1 MTVYTA
7 EPGTRWR
14 RLGTTEVGAHSEPVQ
29 PLPALNQALVQAAQ
43 MTGQILVSVP
53 LSLLDLIC

>member
-1 MTVYTA
+1 M
-7 EPGTRWR
+7 EGG
-14 RLGTTEVGAHSEPVQ
+14 LGTTEVSAHSEPVQ

-53 LSLLDLIC
+53 LGGLLDLIC